1 MQDCICKDRSILNP
15 NIQLEFTGALF
26 AHVFFAW
33 SPLFVLLSVAYYIL
47 LSRGEVAVLFKRLF
61 GVLQK
66 VGRALMLPV
75 AILPAAGLLLGIGSM
90 LVNQDFLQYIP
101 ALNAHWVQI
110 TAQVMMNSGQIV
122 FSNLPL
128 LFAVGVAVGLS
139 GGEGVAG
146 LAAIIGYLIMN
157 VTMGTAMGVTA
168 DQVGKQ
174 DFSVASVLGIPT
186 LQTGVFG
193 GIIVGILAASMYK
206 RFFKIELP
214 SYLGFFA
221 GKRFVPIMTAL
232 GSLVLGLIMI
242 VVWPPVQTFLNTVSH
257 NMVDANPT
265 LSAFI
270 FGVIERSLI
279 PFGLHHIFYSPFWFE
294 FGEYVNKAGQLV
306 RGDQNIFMAQLRD
319 GVPFTAGTFMV
330 GKFPFMM
337 FGLPAAAL
345 AIYHEAKPEHKKY
358 VAGIM
363 GSAAL
368 TSFLTGIT
376 EPLEFSFLFVAPVL
390 FGIHAIFAG
399 LSFMTM
405 QLLGVKIGMTFSGG
419 LIDFILFGVIP
430 NRTPWWDVIIVG
442 LILAVIYYFGFRFA
456 IRTFN
461 LKTPGRED
469 VTANDTQEGGGSAS
483 QDELPGK
490 ILDAFGGQQNI
501 SSLDACI
508 TRLRIQVKEPK
519 EVDKAQLKALGA
531 SGVLEVGNN
540 IQAIFGTRSDTIKSQ
555 MQDIIAGRTPRPTP
569 PSVDNEP
576 VKATAEGQ
584 VNVLAEEMIV
594 APAEGELLNI
604 SEVPDPVFSQ
614 KMTGDGFAILP
625 SNGTIASPVNGKV
638 FNVFPS
644 KHAIGIMSEA
654 GKEIL
659 VHVGVNTVKLKG
671 QGFNVLVAEGDDVM
685 AGQPILEVD
694 LEYVKANAPSII
706 TPIIFSNL
714 PEGAAVTLKKSGT
727 VKAGEGDIISIK

>member
-1 MQDCICKDRSILNP
+1 MFR
-15 NIQLEFTGALF
+15 
-26 AHVFFAW
+26 
-33 SPLFVLLSVAYYIL
+33 
-47 LSRGEVAVLFKRLF
+47 RLF

-75 AILPAAGLLLGIGSM
+75 AILPAAGLLLGIGNL
-90 LVNQDFLQYIP
+90 LVNPDFLQYIP
-101 ALNAHWVQI
+101 ALNAKWVQI
-110 TAQVMMNSGQIV
+110 TAEVMMNSGQIV
-122 FSNLPL
+122 FDNLSL
-128 LFAVGVAVGLS
+128 LFAVGVAVGLA

-157 VTMGTAMGVTA
+157 VTMGTAMGIKA
-168 DQVGKQ
+168 EDVGKGN
-174 DFSVASVLGIPT
+174 FALASVLGIPT

-193 GIIVGILAASMYK
+193 GIIVGILAAAMYK

-221 GKRFVPIMTAL
+221 GKRFVPIMTAVT
-232 GSLVLGLIMI
+232 SLLLGLVMI
-242 VVWPPVQTFLNTVSH
+242 VVWPPIQSLLNNVSH

-279 PFGLHHIFYSPFWFE
+279 PFGLHHIFYSPFWYE

-306 RGDQNIFMAQLRD
+306 RGDQKIFMAQLRD

-345 AIYHEAKPEHKKY
+345 AIYHESKPQHKKY

-363 GSAAL
+363 ASAAL

-405 QLLGVKIGMTFSGG
+405 QILGVKIGMTFSGG

-430 NRTPWWDVIIVG
+430 NRTAWWDVIIVG
-442 LILAVIYYFGFRFA
+442 LILAVVYYFGFRFA
-456 IRTFN
+456 IRKFN

-469 VTANDTQEGGGSAS
+469 TVASDENNTGGSAT

-490 ILDAFGGQQNI
+490 ILDAFGGQENI

-519 EVDKAQLKALGA
+519 NVNKDRLKSLGA

-540 IQAIFGTRSDTIKSQ
+540 VQAIFGTRSDTIKSQ
-555 MQDIIAGRTPRPTP
+555 MQDIIAGRTPRATP

-576 VKATAEGQ
+576 AKGTAENQ
-584 VNVLAEEMIV
+584 VDVMTEEVIV
-594 APAEGELLNI
+594 APASGELLNI

-644 KHAIGIMSEA
+644 KHAIGIMSET

-671 QGFNVLVAEGDDVM
+671 QGFTVLVAEGDDVM

-706 TPIIFSNL
+706 TPVIFSNL

-727 VKAGEGDIISIK
+727 VKSGEGDIISIK